1 LSDEVPRLIKNW
13 YDASIFFLN
22 RAEFL
27 RRHDMRS
34 LQAIAILL
42 GLIKNMGD
50 FDLQSSLLSVGMC
63 IAQHLGMDKE
73 PPSVSENPIEQE
85 LSRRIWWTLVICDWL
100 QRPVRAACIQ
110 EAEFQ
115 VNLPGIMN
123 DDEIG
128 MRTSADADDT
138 YPRPIQYHIAMIR
151 LAQEYHRFASKL
163 PIMSD
168 NAAELKSFVLEADES
183 LARTIDELPP
193 HLTMSG
199 QINSQVLEEHTPWA
213 QWQRKNLALTL
224 LFYRLNINRVL
235 QHQWL
240 SCDVAFKRARAICL
254 SSAKAIISLVDGD
267 SDTLVLYRSW

>member
-1 LSDEVPRLIKNW
+1 
-13 YDASIFFLN
+13 
-22 RAEFL
+22 
-27 RRHDMRS
+27 
-34 LQAIAILL
+34 
-42 GLIKNMGD
+42 
-50 FDLQSSLLSVGMC
+50 
-63 IAQHLGMDKE
+63 
-73 PPSVSENPIEQE
+73 
-85 LSRRIWWTLVICDWL
+85 
-100 QRPVRAACIQ
+100 
-110 EAEFQ
+110 
-115 VNLPGIMN
+115 MN

-128 MRTSADADDT
+128 MQISANVDDT

-151 LAQEYHRFASKL
+151 LAQEYHRFASRL
-163 PIMSD
+163 PIMTD

-183 LARTIDELPP
+183 LARIIDELPP

-199 QINSQVLEEHTPWA
+199 QINGQVMEELTPGA
-213 QWQRKNLALTL
+213 L